1 MKVASGGRERP
12 SSWPLMRP
20 AGVGSEAQGK
30 NKGEMRKKDLLG
42 ANTMAPQAWSSDA
55 IKILVRLIC
64 RQRKAAVMHGWSC
77 YLSKRHKRGMRPEM
91 RPLVFWPPRRV
102 RRVNVGRCRCIQL
115 LTGLAQAPGARGKLE
130 MVCLLRLGS
139 CEGLKPCSRKYQVR
153 TNPLGKRDLNR
164 LISCRKIWPDEKAV

>member
-1 MKVASGGRERP
+1 
-12 SSWPLMRP
+12 MRP

-102 RRVNVGRCRCIQL
+102 RRVNVGRLSMYTI
-115 LTGLAQAPGARGKLE
+115 
-130 MVCLLRLGS
+130 VDWVGS
-139 CEGLKPCSRKYQVR
+139 SSRCEG
-153 TNPLGKRDLNR
+153 
-164 LISCRKIWPDEKAV
+164 KAGNGLPVETWKL